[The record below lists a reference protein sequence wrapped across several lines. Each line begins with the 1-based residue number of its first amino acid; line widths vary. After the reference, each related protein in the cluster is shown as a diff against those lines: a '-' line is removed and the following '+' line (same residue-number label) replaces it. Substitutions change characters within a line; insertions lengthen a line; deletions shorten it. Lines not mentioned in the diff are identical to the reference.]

1 MKRLVFCFDGTS
13 NVIEAVHPTNVVNIA
28 SSIADKDRKG
38 RQQIVYYDE
47 GVGST
52 QEDKISGGAFGAGLH
67 RNILEAYKF
76 LILNYQPDD
85 EIFIF
90 GFSRGAFTAR
100 SFAGLMHFAG
110 IMQRFHAEKV
120 FQANWFYK
128 NRNNTT
134 LVKPEEL
141 LRFKQY
147 YGVPI
152 CTTQED
158 DDWRCNNIDGYIS
171 GQDPMLKIKYIGVWD
186 TVKTLGWRKT
196 AKEHA
201 YHSHELNRSIESGRH
216 AVSLDERREK
226 FNVTLWRDVDMR
238 NQSAG
243 FRSNDP
249 KRPFQQIWF
258 PGVHGGTGG
267 GGDVRGLSD
276 EALAWVL
283 EGAIKAGL
291 ALETS
296 EMSKVFKFRPDALA
310 AIKNVSNPR
319 KDFNYYLMRLM
330 RRITREGPKALY
342 EVSPSA
348 LIRWG
353 APADMLPE
361 SVLYRPKPLMP
372 LRDHI
377 DTASKAYDEALY
389 RRRQTYQNPSE
400 TLPETIQV
408 DGIIYSL
415 HRVRGAE
422 TLGSIAKHYYRN
434 ARKYPVIF
442 QANATMIT
450 NPNRIYEGQILL
462 IPHLPRDELAA

>member
-1 MKRLVFCFDGTS
+1 LAQSRCGLFALKPRF
-13 NVIEAVHPTNVVNIA
+13 E
-28 SSIADKDRKG
+28 
-38 RQQIVYYDE
+38 IVYYDE

-128 NRNNTT
+128 NRNNAT

-158 DDWRCNNIDGYIS
+158 DDWRCNNIEGYIS

-186 TVKTLGWRKT
+186 TVKTLGWRKM

-267 GGDVRGLSD
+267 
-276 EALAWVL
+276 
-283 EGAIKAGL
+283 
-291 ALETS
+291 
-296 EMSKVFKFRPDALA
+296 F
-310 AIKNVSNPR
+310 
-319 KDFNYYLMRLM
+319 
-330 RRITREGPKALY
+330 
-342 EVSPSA
+342 
-348 LIRWG
+348 
-353 APADMLPE
+353 
-361 SVLYRPKPLMP
+361 
-372 LRDHI
+372 
-377 DTASKAYDEALY
+377 
-389 RRRQTYQNPSE
+389 
-400 TLPETIQV
+400 
-408 DGIIYSL
+408 
-415 HRVRGAE
+415 
-422 TLGSIAKHYYRN
+422 
-434 ARKYPVIF
+434 
-442 QANATMIT
+442 
-450 NPNRIYEGQILL
+450 
-462 IPHLPRDELAA
+462 

>member
-1 MKRLVFCFDGTS
+1 VKRLVFCFDGTS

-110 IMQRFHAEKV
+110 IMQ
-120 FQANWFYK
+120 
-128 NRNNTT
+128 
-134 LVKPEEL
+134 
-141 LRFKQY
+141 
-147 YGVPI
+147 
-152 CTTQED
+152 
-158 DDWRCNNIDGYIS
+158 
-171 GQDPMLKIKYIGVWD
+171 KYIGVWD

-267 GGDVRGLSD
+267 KSR
-276 EALAWVL
+276 
-283 EGAIKAGL
+283 AG
-291 ALETS
+291 
-296 EMSKVFKFRPDALA
+296 FRN
-310 AIKNVSNPR
+310 I
-319 KDFNYYLMRLM
+319 
-330 RRITREGPKALY
+330 
-342 EVSPSA
+342 
-348 LIRWG
+348 
-353 APADMLPE
+353 
-361 SVLYRPKPLMP
+361 
-372 LRDHI
+372 
-377 DTASKAYDEALY
+377 
-389 RRRQTYQNPSE
+389 
-400 TLPETIQV
+400 
-408 DGIIYSL
+408 
-415 HRVRGAE
+415 
-422 TLGSIAKHYYRN
+422 
-434 ARKYPVIF
+434 
-442 QANATMIT
+442 
-450 NPNRIYEGQILL
+450 
-462 IPHLPRDELAA
+462 